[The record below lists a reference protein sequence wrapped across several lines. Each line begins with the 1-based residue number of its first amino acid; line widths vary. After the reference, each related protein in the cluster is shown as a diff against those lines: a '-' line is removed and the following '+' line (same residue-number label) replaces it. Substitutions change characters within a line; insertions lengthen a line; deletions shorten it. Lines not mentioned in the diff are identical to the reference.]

1 MQVQQFYNKNQFII
15 KDTDNNAI
23 YFQSYNSKI
32 AKLDNNTNTLYIFED
47 WNYSNTTLKH
57 FYLFL
62 NDYCYS
68 VYKLINNSTNKRKC
82 FEKMLDTEQAGI
94 KIIKSYLDKSLFI
107 IVFKDIVSI
116 LYPKVFNLFI
126 S

>member
-94 KIIKSYLDKSLFI
+94 KIIK
-107 IVFKDIVSI
+107 
-116 LYPKVFNLFI
+116 
-126 S
+126 